1 MLTILHNTIH
11 MIDGL
16 YSLNDLHSVSGN
28 NKKHKPTN
36 FMRLENTKDLI
47 AEIDRCSDV
56 SIEAKSSA
64 YKVIKGGDS
73 QQGTFVCREL
83 VYSYAMWINP
93 RFQLLVIRAFD
104 SMTSQQNALSQQF
117 NELCREYNTVNNNL
131 SHAGLFLSIGGKQIK
146 PQIKQDIDSTLKQM
160 QPSLE
165 LVGDADSEK

>member
-1 MLTILHNTIH
+1 MLTILHNTIN

-47 AEIDRCSDV
+47 AEIERCSDV

-93 RFQLLVIRAFD
+93 RFHLLVIRSFD
-104 SMTSQQNALSQQF
+104 SMTSQENALGQQF
-117 NELCREYNTVNNNL
+117 NELCKEYNIVNNNL
-131 SHAGLFLSIGGKQIK
+131 SHAARFLSIGSKQIK
-146 PQIKQDIDSTLKQM
+146 PQIKQDIDSMLKQM

-165 LVGDADSEK
+165 LVGSADGEK